1 MLYLVGVF
9 GEHERALFGW
19 VLYHG
24 ESVEQID
31 WPGLIRGALW
41 VLGLSVA
48 LAAWSYAF
56 WWARLRSVPL
66 RRVVGLPIFT
76 IPVFAGLALFSA
88 SLAWGVDRLWLRALW
103 IAVGLGCLWEIV
115 RGIRGAG
122 SSNPIVR
129 EESDETH

>member
-1 MLYLVGVF
+1 
-9 GEHERALFGW
+9 
-19 VLYHG
+19 
-24 ESVEQID
+24 VEQID

-76 IPVFAGLALFSA
+76 IPFFAGLALFSA